1 MFSNAKGLAEM
12 FERLDFQT
20 PRRPNAGSS
29 RVLQQ
34 WHTEICT
41 RTQERWETLITNDF
55 QIHAHSM
62 EPVTEHRAMQE
73 LPADGVGA
81 RISLGISGM
90 PCLVV
95 VSGRLGR
102 VLVEY
107 VLNIQGKDWPKP
119 TPFSPT
125 EIAILEILFENISDA
140 MSESWPG
147 TEPIPTTYQEF
158 IEKPRRARMFANGTD
173 LLVAK
178 IRITS
183 DYGEETLHWL
193 MPKHPLEDQISQEFA
208 TVLPASDHDL
218 AAMVAVTENIPKEI
232 VVELGSVELKMSEIT
247 ELWDGDVLMLN
258 QSAFQPLIA
267 SIDERPKWKVTP
279 VTVGP
284 RLGFQVVEAID
295 D

>member
-1 MFSNAKGLAEM
+1 M

-34 WHTEICT
+34 WHAEICT

-55 QIHAHSM
+55 QISPQSM

-73 LPADGVGA
+73 LPADGVGV
-81 RISLGISGM
+81 RISLGISGI
-90 PCLVV
+90 PSLVV

-107 VLNIQGKDWPKP
+107 VLNIQGDDWPKP

-147 TEPIPTTYQEF
+147 TEPIPSMYQEF
-158 IEKPRRARMFANGTD
+158 IEKPRRARMFAHGTD
-173 LLVAK
+173 LLVSK
-178 IRITS
+178 MRIKS
-183 DYGEETLHWL
+183 GYGEETLHWL
-193 MPKHPLEDQISQEFA
+193 MPKHALEDQISQEFTTA
-208 TVLPASDHDL
+208 LPTSDRDL
-218 AAMVAVTENIPKEI
+218 TAMVAATESIPKEI
-232 VVELGSVELKMSEIT
+232 MVELGSAELKMSEIT
-247 ELWDGDVLMLN
+247 ELSVGDVLLLN

-267 SIDERPKWKVTP
+267 SIDEHPKWRVTP

-284 RLGFQVVEAID
+284 RLGFQVVETID